1 MRVKRKPAYSNIYE
15 SFSDIALLML
25 ATFMFLLVTII
36 ITSRV
41 QEAYELPRLKK
52 ELAEA
57 HADLRASE
65 ANRKQLLRD
74 LGDLAGMNT
83 DTQIERVLEM
93 VGLNEGKGRKDFDL
107 FVKGIRSLPGKDI
120 HLVVDATGS
129 MHGAVNFL
137 IPVLRVIVL
146 RSGKQLDALT
156 WFSDRRAETY
166 RGTIGEM
173 FDGLLKGAPFMGS
186 TETIGEAFLR
196 AAQNAPAPGAYVLIG
211 DEASDDIIN
220 YHDIPAPVFTLPI
233 GKQNPATSWE
243 YGNLAKK
250 TGGRMLQLEFR

>member
-1 MRVKRKPAYSNIYE
+1 MRNKRTSAHNIYE

-41 QEAYELPRLKK
+41 QEAYEMPRLKK

-57 HADLRASE
+57 QADLKASE
-65 ANRKQLLRD
+65 ANRKRLLRD

-83 DTQIERVLEM
+83 DVQIDHVLET
-93 VGLNEGKGRKDFDL
+93 VGLNQGQGRKDFDL
-107 FVKGIRSLPGKDI
+107 FVKGLKDLPGKNL

-129 MHGAVNFL
+129 MHGAVDFL

-146 RSGKQLDALT
+146 RSGKDLDALT

-166 RGTIGEM
+166 RGTMGEM

-186 TETIGEAFLR
+186 SETIGEAFLR
-196 AAQNAPAPGAYVLIG
+196 AEQNAPAPSAYLLIG
-211 DEASDDIIN
+211 DEASDDRIS
-220 YHDIPAPVFTLPI
+220 YHSIPSPVFTLPI
-233 GKQNPATSWE
+233 GKKDPATSWE
-243 YGNLAKK
+243 YKTLADK
-250 TGGRMLQLEFR
+250 TGGRMLQLEFH